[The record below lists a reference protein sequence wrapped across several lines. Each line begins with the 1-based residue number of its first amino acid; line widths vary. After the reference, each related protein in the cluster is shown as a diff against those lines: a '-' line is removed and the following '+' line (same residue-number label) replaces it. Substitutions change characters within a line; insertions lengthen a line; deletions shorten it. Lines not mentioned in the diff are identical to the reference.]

1 MIYIEYLNIHI
12 GYLNKNFVDKG
23 LHKTR
28 DKISFLNF
36 FFGGT
41 LKKIVRI
48 QTPNREIL
56 TDPLLHI

>member
-36 FFGGT
+36 FLEG
-41 LKKIVRI
+41 LEKIVRI